1 LLRTVIERFGVVLQ
15 FGEENAMRALRVL
28 GLDDGAQG
36 AGTNLVCEDAASGEQ
51 FFIPCD
57 DRLRAGARG
66 DLSRLGQLEIEL
78 ESQLRPRDI
87 QARIRAGASVDE
99 VALVAGTTST
109 RVERF
114 AYPVLLERAS
124 MAERARKA
132 RPTIDGITAGVSVQD
147 TVAAT
152 LAARGHDG
160 EVSWDAFKDEKG
172 WVLRLR
178 WNAGRSENSAHWQ
191 FHPGPDWGTLSAR
204 DEAAAEIVD
213 PALRILRPLRPIR
226 ADAASTMLLD
236 PTAPTGSPASR
247 SSHPAGS
254 KLPTA
259 QTARFGGSSTS
270 GSMERAA
277 TAARTADLVERTIT
291 DERTG
296 VNPVAVRAQVART
309 GTDSSG
315 RSMPLVA
322 EQTTALT
329 PNSPATP
336 AMPAIAAARATAAAP
351 AIAAAPAPTAARA
364 TAAPASTL
372 PAVSPATPKG
382 RGATGRPAAPVRP
395 SLPSAAGSRAADRGV
410 PAGGGTPAEP
420 VASSKSTKRG
430 QRPAMPSWEDVLLGT
445 RSSGR

>member
-277 TAARTADLVERTIT
+277 TAART
-291 DERTG
+291 G

-372 PAVSPATPKG
+372 PAVSPATPEG
-382 RGATGRPAAPVRP
+382 RGATGRPHRFVLRSRLRQGPAQPTAACRQAAEHRRNRSPARSRP
-395 SLPSAAGSRAADRGV
+395 SAVSVRRCRPGRTSSLEPGPQG
-410 PAGGGTPAEP
+410 AEL
-420 VASSKSTKRG
+420 VGCSG
-430 QRPAMPSWEDVLLGT
+430 RPADD
-445 RSSGR
+445 

>member
-329 PNSPATP
+329 ANGPATT
-336 AMPAIAAARATAAAP
+336 AMPAIPAARTTAAAP
-351 AIAAAPAPTAARA
+351 AIAAAPA
-364 TAAPASTL
+364 
-372 PAVSPATPKG
+372 
-382 RGATGRPAAPVRP
+382 RP
-395 SLPSAAGSRAADRGV
+395 SLPSAAGSRPADRGV
-410 PAGGGTPAEP
+410 TAGGGTPAEP

>member
-1 LLRTVIERFGVVLQ
+1 
-15 FGEENAMRALRVL
+15 MRALRVL

-329 PNSPATP
+329 ANGPATT
-336 AMPAIAAARATAAAP
+336 AMPAIPAARTTAAAP
-351 AIAAAPAPTAARA
+351 AIAAAPA
-364 TAAPASTL
+364 
-372 PAVSPATPKG
+372 
-382 RGATGRPAAPVRP
+382 RP
-395 SLPSAAGSRAADRGV
+395 SLPSAAGSRPADRGV
-410 PAGGGTPAEP
+410 TAGGGTPAEP